1 MLRIAF
7 LSILFVFSACQ
18 EPNLAQYEPQYSS
31 VAPNH
36 RETLTFGVHPLHN
49 PSRLHQIYGPLIDR
63 INTRLPGRYQL
74 QLEASSSYASF
85 EAKLK
90 EHHLDFALPNPLQT
104 LMAIDYGYSVFA
116 KMGDDEEFRGIILTR
131 RDSGIES
138 IADLKGKKVSFPA
151 PTALAATIMPQLFL
165 ESNGLHVMDDIES
178 LYVGSQ
184 ESSMMSVYMKES
196 DAGATWPPPWR
207 NFAQQRPGI
216 AAELQVSWSTEP
228 LINNGLV
235 VLPEVPEVVK
245 KIVRE
250 EILALRNDEQGRA
263 ILRRLPLSRFEEA
276 TNETYEKV
284 EEFIANFEA
293 KVRPVDAAV
302 LK

>member
-1 MLRIAF
+1 M
-7 LSILFVFSACQ
+7 SILLIFSACQ
-18 EPNLAQYEPQYSS
+18 ESELAPYEPQYSNS
-31 VAPNH
+31 APNN
-36 RETLTFGVHPLHN
+36 RQTLTFGVHPLHN
-49 PSRLHQIYGPLIDR
+49 PLRLHEIYGPLVDR
-63 INTRLPGRYQL
+63 INSRLPRQYQL
-74 QLEASSSYASF
+74 QLEASASYASF

-104 LMAIDYGYSVFA
+104 LMAIDCGYSVFA

-131 RDSGIES
+131 RDSGINSVAE
-138 IADLKGKKVSFPA
+138 LKGKKVSFPA

-165 ESNGLHVMDDIES
+165 ESNGLHVVDDIES

-196 DAGATWPPPWR
+196 VAGATWPPPWK
-207 NFAQQRPGI
+207 NFVEQRPGI

-235 VLPEVPEVVK
+235 VLPEVPDLVQ

-250 EILALRNDEQGRA
+250 EILALQQDEQGKD
-263 ILRRLPLSRFEEA
+263 ILSRLPLSKFEEA
-276 TNETYEKV
+276 TNDTYERV
-284 EEFIANFEA
+284 REYIAQFEVM
-293 KVRPVDAAV
+293 VRPIDSAG